1 MFVFYNSYFIRCSTS
16 TCFTLVQFIQY
27 VLLHVYM
34 SVNVNGM
41 YMYVNKRVELT
52 QHGTAL

>member
-1 MFVFYNSYFIRCSTS
+1 M
-16 TCFTLVQFIQY
+16 QFIQY

-41 YMYVNKRVELT
+41 YMYMNKRVEFA
-52 QHGTAL
+52 QRGTVLSKILCIINNNG